1 MSGSRPAISSAN
13 DLRKAFEG
21 FFASKAHT
29 VVPSASLIPHDPTV
43 LFTVAGMV
51 PFKPYFVGDEAAPFK
66 RAVTVQKCT
75 RAGGKH
81 NDLDEVGRTKR
92 HLVFFEM
99 MGNFSFG
106 DYFKSD
112 AIPWAWELVTEVF
125 GFDGDR
131 LWITVHESDDEAE
144 QIWHEVVGVP
154 MSRIQRL
161 GDEDNFW
168 QMGDAGPC
176 GPCSEIHIDR
186 GPAFG
191 PEGGPLHDPHGD
203 RYMEFWNL
211 VFMQYNQSKDGSR
224 TPLPKPSIDTG
235 AGLERILA
243 LMQGT
248 DSVWETDVLFPMIES
263 AQSLTSK
270 KYKIGDYDDRDS
282 FSLRVL
288 AEHARSSMMLVN
300 DGVFPSNENRGY
312 VLRRIIRRAVRHAYL
327 LGTEKLVMPTLAE
340 TAISVMSGAYPDL
353 LANKD
358 FIVNVLSREEER
370 FRQTLKTGLTILE
383 GELSAGAKT
392 MSGTTAFTLHD
403 TYGFPIELTQEIAG
417 ERSVLVDVAGFS
429 KEMQEQRDRAKNA
442 RKGSSVSAATV
453 DSYREVLEQFGT
465 TNFVGYVSNQCEATV
480 LAVLQNIEAGP
491 GIVEVFLD
499 VSPFYAESGGQVGDT
514 GTIRTES
521 GEVQVL
527 DTTFALPGLRRHTCS
542 IVSGDIE
549 VGQSAKASINV
560 VARDATRRN
569 HTATHMLH
577 WALRQVLG
585 EHVKQAGSHV
595 SPDRLRFDFSHYAPV
610 SASEIEEIERLTNEQ
625 LIANGPVRAYET
637 SKDEATA
644 AGAIAFFGD
653 KYGDI
658 VRVLEAGV
666 SVELCG
672 GTHVGALGDIGIVKV
687 VTESSIGSNL
697 RRIEA
702 VTGANAVEYV
712 LAHHRTLT
720 AAASLLGAQPSEL
733 VSAIQ
738 RKIDENKALG
748 EELRSLRSA
757 QATSRASE
765 MAASAQGGVVVS
777 RVDGVTPNDLRE
789 LALAIRQNAAI
800 KIVVLGGVTDTGGV
814 ALVAT
819 VSSDVSVAAGDLI
832 RDAAKAVGGGGGGKG
847 DIATA
852 GGKDPSAI
860 DAALELARSAVAKVL
875 ST

>member
-1 MSGSRPAISSAN
+1 MSGNRPAISSAN

-29 VVPSASLIPHDPTV
+29 VIPSASLIPHDPTV

-51 PFKPYFVGDEAAPFK
+51 PFKPYFVGDEVAPFN
-66 RAVTVQKCT
+66 RAVSVQKCT

-106 DYFKSD
+106 DYFKTD

-144 QIWHEVVGVP
+144 QIWHDVVGVP
-154 MSRIQRL
+154 MNRIQRL

-224 TPLPKPSIDTG
+224 TPLPRPSIDTG

-263 AQSLTSK
+263 AQSLTSR
-270 KYKIGDYDDRDS
+270 KYKIGDYDDRNS

-358 FIVNVLSREEER
+358 FIINVLSREEER

-383 GELSAGAKT
+383 SELAAGTKT

-417 ERSVLVDVAGFS
+417 ERSVLVDVEGFG
-429 KEMQEQRDRAKNA
+429 KEMQEQRNRAKSA
-442 RKGSSVSAATV
+442 RKGSTVSAATV
-453 DSYREVLEQFGT
+453 DSYREVMEQFGT
-465 TNFVGYVSNQCEATV
+465 TNFVGYDSNQCEASV
-480 LAVLQNIEAGP
+480 LAVLQNVEAGP
-491 GIVEVFLD
+491 AVVEIFLD

-514 GTIRTES
+514 GFIRTES
-521 GEVQVL
+521 GVAEVL

-542 IVSGDIE
+542 IVIGAIE
-549 VGQSAKASINV
+549 VGQSAQASIHV

-585 EHVKQAGSHV
+585 DHVKQAGSHV
-595 SPDRLRFDFSHYAPV
+595 SPERLRFDFSHYAPV
-610 SASEIEEIERLTNEQ
+610 TPMEIEQIERLTNEQ

-672 GTHVGALGDIGIVKV
+672 GTHVGALGDIGMVKV
-687 VTESSIGSNL
+687 VAESSIGSNL

-702 VTGANAVEYV
+702 VTGTNAVEFM
-712 LAHHRTLT
+712 LAHHRTLS
-720 AAASLLGAQPSEL
+720 AASLLLGAPPTEL

-738 RKIDENKALG
+738 RKIDENKALS

-765 MAASAQGGVVVS
+765 MAASSLDGVVIS

-789 LALAIRQNAAI
+789 LALAIRQNLGI

-819 VSSDVSVAAGDLI
+819 VSSAMSVPAGDLI

-852 GGKDPSAI
+852 GGKNPAAI
-860 DAALELARSAVAKVL
+860 DAALDLARLAVAQVI
-875 ST
+875 SS

>member
-453 DSYREVLEQFGT
+453 DSYREVMEQFGT

-480 LAVLQNIEAGP
+480 LAVLQNVEAGP